1 MRAQDLMS
9 PAPVT
14 VVVTDSVGCAAELM
28 RERGVGCLPVVD
40 ALSTLHLR
48 GLITDRDLVV
58 RCMAKGHGP
67 ACKVGDHMTV
77 APLHTANPADDI
89 HDVLRRME
97 RAQVR
102 RMPVV
107 GLEGR
112 VLGII
117 AQADIARKLG
127 PTEPK
132 AIEALLEGVS
142 TPGLARL
149 EG

>member
-1 MRAQDLMS
+1 MKAQDLMS
-9 PAPVT
+9 SALTT
-14 VVVTDSVGCAAELM
+14 VVVTDSVSYAAELM
-28 RERGVGCLPVVD
+28 RERGIGCLPVVD
-40 ALSTLHLR
+40 APSTLHLR

-58 RCMAKGHGP
+58 RCMAKGHSP
-67 ACKVGDHMTV
+67 ACKVSDHMTA
-77 APLHTANPADDI
+77 APLHTANPADDV

-97 RAQVR
+97 SAQVR

-132 AIEALLEGVS
+132 AVEELLELVS

-149 EG
+149 G